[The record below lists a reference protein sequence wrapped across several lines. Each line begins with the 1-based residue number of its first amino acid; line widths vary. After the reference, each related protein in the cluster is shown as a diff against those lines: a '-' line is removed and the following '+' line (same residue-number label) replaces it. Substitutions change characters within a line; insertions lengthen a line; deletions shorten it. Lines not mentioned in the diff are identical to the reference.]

1 MTHLHQAQHA
11 QRTSRVPRFGVA
23 AIAVAVSA
31 ALGGFAEPAA
41 AAGGFNYGV
50 ISYTDI
56 ADTFT
61 GSPYS
66 QIYLEPS
73 INNAG
78 QVAFSVLTQANI
90 QHVYITPLAG
100 NTFIN
105 VADTSNGFTGTYY
118 VTLNNA
124 GTAVFGGT
132 SSTGANANQTGIFTG
147 RGGAISTIVDS
158 TTLVRPQGSG
168 LIPRISDNGTVVF
181 QGYGPGNNAVFVYK
195 NGQYSTIASV
205 NGSQYA
211 GFHDAAINNSGQ
223 VAFSTSDYSTGNNN
237 GNFVYRA
244 NPGGAPVKISRVSDA
259 NVAIN
264 DAGMMAFE
272 AAAAVGNGFSPTG
285 LVVSDGVTSSFIAR
299 AGLAMP
305 GTNILVDGFAG
316 GKAING
322 AGLVAMEA
330 YYAGNRSGI
339 YVGDGVNTQTIV
351 QGGQS
356 MFGKTVLDFKMGND
370 AFNDSG
376 QVTFNVRFTDN
387 TYAVVRT
394 SGVSAVPEPGTAVL
408 MGLGGLACVAL
419 RRRRAVA

>member
-1 MTHLHQAQHA
+1 MA
-11 QRTSRVPRFGVA
+11 GA
-23 AIAVAVSA
+23 AE
-31 ALGGFAEPAA
+31 LPAA
-41 AAGGFNYGV
+41 TAGFNYGV

-66 QIYLEPS
+66 QVYLEPS

-78 QVAFSVLTQANI
+78 QVAFSVLTRANI

-100 NTFIN
+100 STFIN

-118 VTLNNA
+118 VTLSNV

-147 RGGAISTIVDS
+147 NGGAISTVVDS

-181 QGYGPGNNAVFVYK
+181 QGYGPGNNSVFVYK
-195 NGQYSTIASV
+195 NGQYSTIAST
-205 NGSQYA
+205 NNSQYA

-223 VAFSTSDYSTGNNN
+223 VVFSTSDYSTGNNN
-237 GNFVYRA
+237 GVFVYRA
-244 NPGGAPVKISRVSDA
+244 NPGSSPVKISRVSTA

-264 DAGMMAFE
+264 DAGMMVFE
-272 AAAAVGNGFSPTG
+272 AAAAVGNGFDPTG
-285 LVVSDGVTSSFIAR
+285 LVVSDGLKTSFIAQ
-299 AGLAMP
+299 AGRYMP
-305 GTNILVDGFAG
+305 GTNTLIDGFG
-316 GKAING
+316 SGKAINST
-322 AGLVAMEA
+322 GLVAMQA
-330 YYAGNRSGI
+330 SDYAGVNSGI

-351 QGGQS
+351 RAGQS

-376 QVTFNVRFTDN
+376 QLTFNVRFTDN
-387 TYAVVRT
+387 TFAVVRT
-394 SGVSAVPEPGTAVL
+394 SGVSAVPEPGSATL
-408 MGLGGLACVAL
+408 LAAGAL
-419 RRRRAVA
+419 ALLIGRRRALRPSRS